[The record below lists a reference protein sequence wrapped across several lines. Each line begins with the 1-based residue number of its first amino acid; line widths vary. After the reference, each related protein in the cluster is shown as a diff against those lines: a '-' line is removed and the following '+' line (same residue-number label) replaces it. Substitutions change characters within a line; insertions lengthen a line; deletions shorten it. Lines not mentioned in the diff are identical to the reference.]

1 MTHLPSGT
9 VTFLFTDIEG
19 STRLW
24 QLFPDAMGAALSR
37 HHAMLTASIERHG
50 GYLFQVIGDGCC
62 AAFAAAPDGLAAAL
76 EAQRAL
82 RTERWDGV
90 DCLSVRMALHTGA
103 AEVRE
108 GEFKSGEYV
117 SGITLSRVSRI
128 LSAGHGG
135 QVLLSLTTVELV
147 RDKLPLEVSLRDLG
161 QHLLRDLAQPQ
172 RIFQLAGPGLR
183 SEFPALKALRA
194 PPHNLPVALNSF
206 IGREIELAT
215 IRDQLRLTRLLTL
228 SGPGG
233 SGKTRLSI
241 QAASSVFGEFADGAW
256 FVELAPVADPNF
268 LPSAVAYTFGL
279 REEGLRKPEEVLIDF
294 LKDKQVLLVIDNCEH
309 IVEAAARLA
318 QRLLAR
324 CPEIT
329 ILATTREALG
339 IPGELVFPVRPL
351 TMPKAGV
358 NPPGEAEGLSQYES
372 VRLFIDRAVAAQPSF
387 AVDQQNAS
395 AIAEIC
401 IRLDGIPLA
410 IELAAAR
417 AKMLSAQQIQARLDD
432 RFRLLTGGSRTAMP
446 RQQTLRAAID
456 WSFDLLSAPERTLLR
471 RLSVFAGG
479 CTLAAAEAV
488 ASGEEI
494 DVVDVLEQLS
504 HLVNKSLV
512 GTREGDETARYQL
525 LESVRQYAAEKLVE
539 AGEHD
544 GVRDRH
550 LDHFLGLVEGAE
562 PLLYGAGQ
570 LAALKAIETES
581 DNVRAA
587 MDWAASAHRT
597 LPGLRLASRLG
608 RYWSI
613 RSEYSEG
620 VFWLRRMMA
629 APNVAAYPVDQAWA
643 LFFLGYISFFKGD
656 RSTMQQALNQSFEMA
671 RACGDR
677 RCEAYALDFLGAFAL
692 GDRDFALADQRY
704 QDSQLIM
711 RETGDT
717 WGVALTL
724 WHLGASRKDQCDDEC
739 ALQLWEQALSIYR
752 TAGDSF
758 RTGVL
763 LRVIG
768 LERIR
773 SGDADEGLDMLRQ
786 ALQSAVSL
794 RAKFEIANTLW
805 TFGEA
810 AAHCMQTPTAEPLLM
825 AALGVYDTLGS
836 LRSTNPQL
844 LETDRARLWFDR
856 HKEQVEAA
864 FAEGR
869 IPDIEEAIE
878 LAMAFRPKLTQPSAP
893 A

>member
-1 MTHLPSGT
+1 MTQLPSGT

-37 HHAMLTASIERHG
+37 HHALLTASIERHG

-62 AAFAAAPDGLAAAL
+62 AAFAVASDGLAAAL
-76 EAQRAL
+76 EAQRTL

-103 AEVRE
+103 AKVRE

-147 RDKLPLEVSLRDLG
+147 RDKLPREVSLRDLG

-172 RIFQLAGPGLR
+172 RIFQLAAPGLR
-183 SEFPALKALRA
+183 SEFPALKALHA
-194 PPHNLPVALNSF
+194 PPHNLPIPLNSF
-206 IGREIELAT
+206 IGREVELAT

-256 FVELAPVADPNF
+256 LVELAPVADPTF
-268 LPSAVAYTFGL
+268 LPTAVAYTFGL
-279 REEGLRKPEEVLIDF
+279 REEGLRKPEDVLIDF

-309 IVEAAARLA
+309 MVEAVARLA
-318 QRLLAR
+318 QRLLAC
-324 CPEIT
+324 CPAIT

-351 TMPKAGV
+351 TMPEAGV
-358 NPPGEAEGLSQYES
+358 GPLAEAEGLSQYES

-387 AVDQQNAS
+387 AVDRQNAS
-395 AIAEIC
+395 AVAEIC
-401 IRLDGIPLA
+401 VRLDGIPLA

-417 AKMLSAQQIQARLDD
+417 AKMLSAQQIQARLND

-456 WSFDLLSAPERTLLR
+456 WSFDLLSTPERALLR

-488 ASGEEI
+488 ASGGEI
-494 DVVDVLEQLS
+494 DLADVLELLS

-512 GTREGDETARYQL
+512 GAREGKETVRYQL

-539 AGEHD
+539 AGELD
-544 GVRDRH
+544 VLRDRH

-562 PLLYGAGQ
+562 PHLCGAGQ
-570 LAALKAIETES
+570 LAALQAIETENN
-581 DNVRAA
+581 NVRAA
-587 MDWAASAHRT
+587 MEWAASAHRT
-597 LPGLRLASRLG
+597 HPGLRLASRLG

-620 VFWLRRMMA
+620 VLWLRRMMA
-629 APNVAAYPVDQAWA
+629 APNAVAYPVEHAWA
-643 LFFLGYISFFKGD
+643 LYFVGYMAWFQGD
-656 RSTMQQALNQSFEMA
+656 RSAMHRALNQSFEMA
-671 RACGDR
+671 RACGDC
-677 RCEAYALDFLGAFAL
+677 RCEAYALDFLGFFAL
-692 GDRDFALADQRY
+692 AEGDFALADQRFA
-704 QDSQLIM
+704 DSQLVM
-711 RETGDT
+711 REIDDR
-717 WGVALTL
+717 WGVAFTL
-724 WHLGASRKDQCDDEC
+724 WHMGISRNERREHEH
-739 ALQLWEQALSIYR
+739 ALRLWDQALAIFR
-752 TAGDSF
+752 TAGDSL
-758 RTGVL
+758 RAGVL

-768 LERIR
+768 LERMR
-773 SGDADEGLDMLRQ
+773 SGDADGGLDLLRQ
-786 ALQSAVSL
+786 SLRIAVER
-794 RAKFEIANTLW
+794 RAKFEIANALW
-805 TFGEA
+805 AFGEA
-810 AAHCMQTPTAEPLLM
+810 AEHDTQLHPTQPLLL
-825 AALGVYDTLGS
+825 AALGVYDAIGS
-836 LRSTNPQL
+836 LRSTGVNL
-844 LETDRARLWFDR
+844 LELGRARLWFDR
-856 HKEQVEAA
+856 HKEQVDAA
-864 FAEGR
+864 FAAGQ
-869 IPDIEEAIE
+869 IPDIDEAIE
-878 LAMAFRPKLTQPSAP
+878 LAMAFRPKLTQPAAP